1 MDRHTFVKKVKCTK
15 NLFGLVTGVSAS
27 SEPVNIPTNSEI
39 KRVAAESVEQL
50 VHDISLR
57 DRKLAKVAKQAAT
70 AAKNAAEAKEEV
82 KRLVEAARETFRE
95 VIEEMLAPH
104 YRLLAQLL
112 GGELPT
118 EKMKQ
123 KIDTVKPCSTVVVKN
138 KKDDAKSKSTS
149 KTRKSIV
156 RKKTA
161 MASKGRMVAAKRNK
175 AKKRPTPSSKA
186 K

>member
-1 MDRHTFVKKVKCTK
+1 MARHTFVKKVELNTK
-15 NLFGLVTGVSAS
+15 LGLVTGWSVSE
-27 SEPVNIPTNSEI
+27 EPVNIPTNSEI
-39 KRVAAESVEQL
+39 KRVAAESVERL

-70 AAKNAAEAKEEV
+70 AAKDAAEAKEEV

-112 GGELPT
+112 GVELPT

-123 KIDTVKPCSTVVVKN
+123 KIDTVKPRPTVVVKN

-149 KTRKSIV
+149 KTRKSVV
-156 RKKTA
+156 RKQTVMSSKTRA
-161 MASKGRMVAAKRNK
+161 VAARNK
-175 AKKRPTPSSKA
+175 ARKRLTSSRKV